1 MQSIDFQNGHHL
13 DITTMSFIQE
23 AYTKPILAM
32 AAAAKADSY
41 IVSGVELTENGVIA
55 TWSNGYIV
63 LNGEPMEFR
72 GGTYNGNDEDS
83 ERYVVRR
90 EEILYN
96 INANGNSVPA
106 LTRVYATLGAEE
118 SGAMSIIELSD
129 YRIRSFVSVP
139 SDYGLITPNCPLA
152 ESTDQARGFGAA
164 TVELATPRY
173 QVSGNNTLSITGVFI
188 THEWGSGDPTG
199 TAFGTIPNWSRG
211 SVMRIPCDLH
221 INYTTGQPV
230 TVKGLARVTNN
241 GNLFL
246 DIRYGDIFPNAI
258 TFDGT
263 PVLIL

>member
-1 MQSIDFQNGHHL
+1 MN
-13 DITTMSFIQE
+13 FIQE

-72 GGTYNGNDEDS
+72 GGTYNGNDENAAC
-83 ERYVVRR
+83 YVVRR

-118 SGAMSIIELSD
+118 SGAMNIIELSD

-139 SDYGLITPNCPLA
+139 SAYGLILPNCPLA

-188 THEWGSGDPTG
+188 THEWGSGDPAG

-211 SVMRIPCDLH
+211 SVIRIPCDLH

-230 TVKGLARVTNN
+230 TVKGLARVTSN

-246 DIRYGDIFPNAI
+246 DIRYGNIYPNAI

-263 PVLIL
+263 PVLIM

>member
-1 MQSIDFQNGHHL
+1 ME
-13 DITTMSFIQE
+13 FIQE
-23 AYTKPILAM
+23 AYTKPITAI
-32 AAAAKADSY
+32 AAAPKVDSY
-41 IVSGVELTENGVIA
+41 IVSGVELTENGAIA

-72 GGTYNGNDEDS
+72 GGTYNGNDEDA
-83 ERYVVRR
+83 ECYVVRR
-90 EEILYN
+90 EETLYN

-106 LTRVYATLGAEE
+106 LTRVYATLAAEE
-118 SGAMSIIELSD
+118 SGAVSVSELSD

-139 SDYGLITPNCPLA
+139 SAYGLITPNCPLT

-164 TVELATPRY
+164 TMELATPRY

-188 THEWGSGDPTG
+188 THEWGGDPAG

-211 SVMRIPCDLH
+211 SVTKIPCDLH
-221 INYTTGQPV
+221 VNYTTGQPV
-230 TVKGLARVTNN
+230 VVKGLARVTNN

-246 DIRYGDIFPNAI
+246 DIRYGNIYPNAI

-263 PVLIL
+263 SVLMV